1 MITNKQNLLT
11 TINNAI
17 KFSQTGNKED
27 LLYSI
32 GYFVNEYR
40 DFNLLIETLLKD
52 STTSWNEFKELGVFF
67 SILYDYSNDS
77 ISQSELCR
85 DASRCFARAFILC
98 PFREKHPIAYEVNKL
113 IDKTYNQFRLT
124 GDTGLTYSS
133 VFINLFIQDISDI
146 SDLENELEYKWG
158 SSFGHRYTNLLQLNL
173 QEHIIKYNNYTKN
186 PLILDKDKLKT
197 DIEKYKYNL
206 NGLTKSQMKKLATE
220 FFSTIFYNLCVSDE
234 DINELTLE
242 ENEFWEYDKDYATIR
257 HLTFKEAYECGY
269 FHPKDSCYYDDDDDE
284 IYVGNKSFDYEDEPT
299 YERYAGSYV
308 QDEMG
313 WSDDDIDTVLDGE
326 PDAYW
331 NID

>member
-1 MITNKQNLLT
+1 MIANKQTLLT

-17 KFSQTGNKED
+17 KFSQTGNKKD

-67 SILYDYSNDS
+67 SILYDYSYDS
-77 ISQSELCR
+77 LSQSELCR

-113 IDKTYNQFRLT
+113 IDKTYIQFRIT

-133 VFINLFIQDISDI
+133 VFIDLFILDISDI
-146 SDLENELEYKWG
+146 ENELEYKWG
-158 SSFGHRYTNLLQLNL
+158 RSFGHRYTNLLQLNL

-186 PLILDKDKLKT
+186 PLIFDKDKQKT
-197 DIEKYKYNL
+197 DIEKYEYNL

-220 FFSTIFYNLCVSDE
+220 IFSAIFYNLCISDE
-234 DINELTLE
+234 YINEIALE
-242 ENEFWEYDKDYATIR
+242 ENEFWDYDKDYATIR
-257 HLTFKEAYECGY
+257 RLTFEEAYECGY
-269 FHPKDSCYYDDDDDE
+269 DDDDDDE
-284 IYVGNKSFDYEDEPT
+284 IYIGSKSRDYEDERT
-299 YERYAGSYV
+299 YERYNGSYA